1 MFLILPLNSLKS
13 IEDGE
18 KGGERWRERERG
30 RKLNDV
36 FIRTY
41 SKKKRRFI
49 GLVRHVDVFKLCSLL
64 S

>member
-1 MFLILPLNSLKS
+1 M
-13 IEDGE
+13 ER
-18 KGGERWRERERG
+18 GGERERG